1 MEECRTGGHDYEE
14 RIAGRVPRLHGER
27 FPDVENVDVG
37 SGNPDRCGSGRDGR
51 HTYRSM
57 VMSDKELKE
66 RKPGLCGSCQMN
78 EGVKLVAKGRGGR
91 IKSWRCQGCL
101 NKNKPSWITGK

>member
-27 FPDVENVDVG
+27 FPHVENVDVG
-37 SGNPDRCGSGRDGR
+37 SGNSGRSGSSRGR
-51 HTYRSM
+51 NTYRSV
-57 VMSDKELKE
+57 VMIKELKE
-66 RKPGLCGSCQMN
+66 RKPGLCGSCQLN

>member
-1 MEECRTGGHDYEE
+1 
-14 RIAGRVPRLHGER
+14 
-27 FPDVENVDVG
+27 VENVDVG
-37 SGNPDRCGSGRDGR
+37 ARDSGRIGSSRDGWN
-51 HTYRSM
+51 TYRSM
-57 VMSDKELKE
+57 VMNLEEIEKAYYLLSMHHSETMLENASLMSEPKETNPEQK
-66 RKPGLCGSCQMN
+66 LCGSCQLN